1 MQRLAIVDVRRFGFG
16 ANTMKNILILLVCVL
31 LLPVSALAAVLSDRD
46 VAQLHSEIDS
56 MYVAFERG
64 DAKELIN
71 RTHESIYNLVG
82 SKEAFE
88 DLTLQAM
95 ELLQNSGIKFL
106 QSELGAPTQTYSA
119 GKEEICFVPRISVME
134 IQGKQAKSTGFMIA
148 IRRLG
153 THKWMYLDGAGLQK
167 NPDTL
172 YQLFPTLE
180 RGVELPPSKVES
192 L

>member
-1 MQRLAIVDVRRFGFG
+1 
-16 ANTMKNILILLVCVL
+16 
-31 LLPVSALAAVLSDRD
+31 
-46 VAQLHSEIDS
+46 

-64 DAKELIN
+64 DAKELIT

-82 SKEAFE
+82 GKEAFE

-167 NPDTL
+167 NTDTL

-180 RGVELPPSKVES
+180 RGVELPPSKVE
-192 L
+192 LL